1 MLTDHFIKQGWR
13 TVSYDNGDDFDRELK
28 EELNRKYE
36 GREEL
41 DRGELEDRFKSRR
54 RMLGLTALVLAL
66 VFLFS
71 VTGRW
76 IAIFTGPAFTF
87 LQESWALSDDPLVE
101 DLRGAVVQV
110 FVDNRGDAGRGS
122 MRGSGFNLHA
132 DGLVVTNRH
141 LVERA
146 ASVRV
151 SFPGVGTFTAEQWTV
166 YPEADLAVIKLEAE
180 DLPVVKLS
188 GASAYPDQEVLIIGN
203 PLQFARI
210 ANRGEVVGYRNNP
223 QSDIP
228 LIVVEAMIYPGS
240 SGSPVFNELGEVVGV
255 IYATLRNS
263 EPSEVKGL
271 AVSAAELRK
280 FLTQIELD

>member
-1 MLTDHFIKQGWR
+1 LLTDHFIKQGWR

>member
-1 MLTDHFIKQGWR
+1 MLAEHFIKQGWR
-13 TVSYDNGDDFDRELK
+13 TVSHDNGKDFDRELK

-41 DRGELEDRFKSRR
+41 DRGELEDKFRSRR

-101 DLRGAVVQV
+101 DLRGSVVQV
-110 FVDNRGDAGRGS
+110 FVENRGDAARGS
-122 MRGSGFNLHA
+122 MRGSGFNLHP

-166 YPEADLAVIKLEAE
+166 YPDADLAVIKLQAE
-180 DLPVVKLS
+180 DLPVVELS
-188 GASAYPDQEVLIIGN
+188 GAPAYPDQEVLIIGN

-210 ANRGEVVGYRNNP
+210 ANRGEVIGYRNNP

-280 FLTQIELD
+280 FLAELEFD

>member
-1 MLTDHFIKQGWR
+1 M
-13 TVSYDNGDDFDRELK
+13 K
-28 EELNRKYE
+28 EELNRKYQ

-41 DRGELEDRFKSRR
+41 SRGELEERFKSRR
-54 RMLGLTALVLAL
+54 RMLGLTALLLAL

-76 IAIFTGPAFTF
+76 LVLFTGPAFTF
-87 LQESWALSDDPLVE
+87 LQESWALADDPVVE

-110 FVDNRGDAGRGS
+110 FVESRGNTPRGS

-141 LVERA
+141 MVENA
-146 ASVRV
+146 VSVRV
-151 SFPGVGTFTAEQWTV
+151 SFPGVGMFTVGKWTV
-166 YPEADLAVIKLEAE
+166 YHDADLAVLEFEAE
-180 DLPVVKLS
+180 NLPVVELS
-188 GASAYPDQEVLIIGN
+188 GAPVYLDQEVLVIGN

-210 ANRGEVVGYRNNP
+210 ANRGEVVGYRDNP

-228 LIVVEAMIYPGS
+228 LIIVEAMIYPGS

-263 EPSEVKGL
+263 EPAEVKGL
-271 AVSAAELRK
+271 AVSAAELRQ
-280 FLTQIELD
+280 FLSEFEFD